1 MLLKAKEKTALLT
14 LAGPEADCEFMAWSR
29 PHAIPCQIYQSPF
42 LVEKRKTDG
51 TVLFRCPKAG
61 CGYQQVPGLAAVAA
75 DSLKQKAPSAKRK
88 ILVRRVGA
96 GTVGAGGK
104 KKLVRVVH
112 RQK

>member
-1 MLLKAKEKTALLT
+1 MLLKAKRKNSIADPCRAGSRLRIHGLVQAACYSLSGLPVALSSGKKKDGRTA
-14 LAGPEADCEFMAWSR
+14 
-29 PHAIPCQIYQSPF
+29 
-42 LVEKRKTDG
+42 
-51 TVLFRCPKAG
+51 LFRCPKAG

-96 GTVGAGGK
+96 GTAGARGK